1 MGAAARRLSWHPVR
15 LRRPFAFLLVAAIGL
30 GGCSVGD
37 DDDTPPPL
45 GPGPSSDDKEAV
57 EKLGFPSSATK
68 NTIRV
73 SGGDAASDAAGAAS
87 AVFPGTSDSTRP
99 TAVVLVDKDDW
110 QAGVT
115 GAALMANPIGAPL
128 LVSDGDEL
136 SEVSKDT
143 LKRLD
148 PKGSDLS
155 RDAQVIRIGD
165 EPARPEG
172 YKTAVIEGKDPYER
186 AAAIDR
192 FFSAAKGKPST
203 SVVVASGEKAEFA
216 MPAAAWAARSGDSVL
231 LTRKDELPEETRKAL
246 AEHDKPDIY
255 VLGPADVISE
265 KVVAD
270 MKKLGKVVRIEGK
283 TAVENAIAFSRYD
296 AGRGDFGWGIEVPGY
311 NFTLANTARPLDA
324 AASAALATKGVF
336 APLLLTDDP
345 ESLPKPLERYL
356 LSVQPGY
363 EGDPGQAVYNRVW
376 ILGDPTQVSVPTQ
389 ARLDQVT
396 ELIPVQANAP

>member
-1 MGAAARRLSWHPVR
+1 VR
-15 LRRPFAFLLVAAIGL
+15 LRTSLALLLTAAAGL
-30 GGCSVGD
+30 GGCSLGD
-37 DDDTPPPL
+37 DDDKPPL
-45 GPGPSSDDKEAV
+45 IPGPSSNDTEAD
-57 EKLGFPSSATK
+57 EELGFPSTATK

-73 SGGDAASDAAGAAS
+73 GGGDAAADAAGVAS

-128 LVSDGDEL
+128 LVSDGEEL

-143 LKRLD
+143 LERLD

-155 RDAQVIRIGD
+155 KDAQVIRIGD
-165 EPARPEG
+165 APARPDG

-203 SVVVASGEKAEFA
+203 SVVVASGERAEFA

-231 LTRKDELPEETRKAL
+231 LTREDELPPETRKAL
-246 AEHDKPDIY
+246 AEHEKPDIY

-265 KVVAD
+265 KVVTEL
-270 MKKLGKVVRIEGK
+270 KKLGKVVRIEGD
-283 TAVENAIAFSRYD
+283 TAVETAIEFARFD
-296 AGRGDFGWGIEVPGY
+296 AGRSDFGWGIEVPGY

-336 APLLLTDDP
+336 APLLLTDTAD
-345 ESLPKPLERYL
+345 SLPKPLEIYL
-356 LSVQPGY
+356 LSVQPGF
-363 EGDPGQAVYNRVW
+363 EDDPGQAVYNRVW
-376 ILGDPTQVSVPTQ
+376 ILGDETQVSVATQ

>member
-1 MGAAARRLSWHPVR
+1 MRLRTSLALLLTAAA
-15 LRRPFAFLLVAAIGL
+15 GL
-30 GGCSVGD
+30 GGCSLGD
-37 DDDTPPPL
+37 DDDKPPL
-45 GPGPSSDDKEAV
+45 IPGPSSNDTEAD
-57 EKLGFPSSATK
+57 EKLGFPSTATK

-73 SGGDAASDAAGAAS
+73 GGGDAAADAAGVAS

-128 LVSDGDEL
+128 LVSDGEEL

-143 LKRLD
+143 LERLD

-155 RDAQVIRIGD
+155 KDAQVIRIGD
-165 EPARPEG
+165 APARPDG

-203 SVVVASGEKAEFA
+203 SVVVASGERAEFA

-231 LTRKDELPEETRKAL
+231 LTREDELPPETRKAL
-246 AEHDKPDIY
+246 AEHEKPDIY

-265 KVVAD
+265 KVVTEL
-270 MKKLGKVVRIEGK
+270 KKLGKVVRIEGD
-283 TAVENAIAFSRYD
+283 TAVETAIEFARFD
-296 AGRGDFGWGIEVPGY
+296 AGRSDFGWGIEVPGY

-336 APLLLTDDP
+336 APLLLTDTAD
-345 ESLPKPLERYL
+345 SLPKPLEIYL
-356 LSVQPGY
+356 LSVQPGF
-363 EGDPGQAVYNRVW
+363 EDDPGQAVYNRVW
-376 ILGDPTQVSVPTQ
+376 ILGDETQVSVATQ